1 MDEVCVFLLGYG
13 IGVFT
18 LVWFL
23 AFLDERE
30 DVYAGIKYT
39 EELQTCIDWSTRLQG
54 IHVPKVYLV
63 SMKNYRSGAYW
74 YRKDLKR
81 ITFNEVESP

>member
-13 IGVFT
+13 IGIFSI
-18 LVWFL
+18 LFL
-23 AFLDERE
+23 IAFLDERE
-30 DVYAGIKYT
+30 DPYSGIQCT
-39 EELQTCIDWSTRLQG
+39 QELQTCIDWSTRLQG

-63 SMKNYRSGAYW
+63 SMKNYRSSMYW

-81 ITFNEVESP
+81 ISSYER